1 MSLADLIILQ
11 FCAHLLA
18 DFTFQSEVWAK
29 DKNTHGFKSKNL
41 RWHVLVVFVISWL
54 LSFQYLFV
62 LASLVIAVFH
72 LLIDG
77 FKKKIV
83 DNKKI
88 AGYTFFI
95 DQTLHLLVLVGVI
108 LLFNNL
114 FPISPFIQLPIN
126 TYWLLIIAG
135 YLFCTK
141 PANIFIREVFK
152 AYEMAI
158 VDESRIAKA
167 GRLIG
172 ITERIIALT
181 LILYGQFAA
190 VGFIIA
196 GKSILRFKDDDTPK
210 TEYVLIGTLLSFGVA
225 IITGIGIKML
235 K

>member
-29 DKNTHGFKSKNL
+29 DKNEHGFKSKNL
-41 RWHVLVVFVISWL
+41 RWHVLVVFIISWA

-62 LASLVIAVFH
+62 LASLVIALFH
-72 LLIDG
+72 LVIDG
-77 FKKKIV
+77 FKKKII
-83 DNKKI
+83 DHKSIGKN
-88 AGYTFFI
+88 AFFI

-114 FPISPFIQLPIN
+114 FPISPFIQLPV
-126 TYWLLIIAG
+126 TAYWLLIIAG

-141 PANIFIREVFK
+141 PANILIREVFN
-152 AYEMAI
+152 AYEISIAKTG
-158 VDESRIAKA
+158 RIEKA

-196 GKSILRFKDDDTPK
+196 GKSILRFKDEDTHK